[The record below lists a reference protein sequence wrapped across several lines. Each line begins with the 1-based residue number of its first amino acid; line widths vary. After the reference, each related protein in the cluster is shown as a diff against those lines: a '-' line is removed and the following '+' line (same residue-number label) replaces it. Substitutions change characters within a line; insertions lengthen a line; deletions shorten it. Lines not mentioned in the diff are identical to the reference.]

1 MAFINFFR
9 TPKHQRYDYK
19 PRYWNQKKEELNE
32 RLQRIEKMKD
42 GDPEEMKTRLA
53 GSFRRGGYVKDG
65 NFRRNQVRRSNLIL
79 LSIVVALILF
89 SYVFLS
95 VYLPKI
101 VEALEGNG

>member
-1 MAFINFFR
+1 M
-9 TPKHQRYDYK
+9 
-19 PRYWNQKKEELNE
+19 
-32 RLQRIEKMKD
+32 
-42 GDPEEMKTRLA
+42 

-101 VEALEGNG
+101 VEALEVNG